1 MAAGG
6 PIAYFAR
13 NPVAGNL
20 LMVLLLFG
28 GLYTAM
34 HLEIQSIPEFDA
46 RQITVEVPYPGSSA
60 REVEEDIN
68 RRIEERLIPLAGVE
82 RVTSR
87 AMEGLATVVV
97 DLEVFANPND
107 VLDDVQ
113 SAVDRLEKFPPPEAE
128 QPEVALA
135 DVPRNVLTVAVSS
148 SSLSQP
154 ELRSRAEKVRE
165 ALLALPSVSVVWP
178 FAVPE
183 REISIEVTEE
193 ALRKHRLT
201 IGEVAREVRQASL
214 NLSSGELRTDAGGL
228 VLRTQAKRA
237 RGEDFEDVVL
247 LSKEDGTIVH
257 LRDVAVVH
265 DGFEDVEL
273 ATEVDGRPVVL
284 LRVDHYFGQEPL
296 AIAEDVLAMLEEYV
310 APPGTD
316 VSVWDDRHRP
326 VSARVDALLASGF
339 LGFSLVFVLLALVF
353 DFRIALWVAVGVPT
367 SFLGACLLFP
377 AFDITINAVSIF
389 ALLIVIGIVVDDAVV
404 VGESIATRQEL
415 GALDAAAST
424 AGARAVLAPVVVGVL
439 TTVIAFLPLLFTFG
453 AVGQMLSTVPV
464 VVALVLG
471 VSLAEAFFVLP
482 SHLAHGAPWSR
493 PPLADIQA
501 HVRGRVA
508 QWRDHFVVP
517 AISAA
522 VRRPYLTVIVSVAF
536 VAAAALLATTGAV
549 RYVYLLAEH
558 TGRVQGELTFPPGT
572 PFAVTQAAAE
582 QLAEAARRANGQA
595 GDDPVRTVAV
605 VVGERVG
612 APSVYGSAGA
622 VGGGHVASVTVH
634 LRSESERSLS
644 PTGFERLWRANVG
657 NIPGTESVLF
667 HSGEERSN
675 PSVSYALA
683 HPERETLA
691 HAVAE
696 LRRRLEADPALYE
709 VEDSLV
715 MGKRQYDIELTEAGK
730 AAGMTPRMVAA
741 QLRARFFGDEV
752 QRIQRGRDEIK
763 VVVRYPEARR
773 HGLRELGDERI
784 TRPDGEQIRLST
796 VARVAETRGFSTLM
810 RIDGLPAAEVRASV
824 DTLETTP
831 GTVAAKL
838 GENVFPALAG
848 KYPGLQIKLVGPAR
862 DDALMV
868 GVLSYTVPLALLV
881 MYILIAVQFRS
892 YVQPFV
898 VVAGLPFAFG
908 GAIIGHWILGY
919 DLTMLSVF
927 GIVAVGG
934 VVVNDTLVL
943 MDRYNKIRAEADM
956 PAVAAVSAAARQ
968 RFRPIILTTLTTV
981 VGLLPLLLFKSEAT
995 HNLVPVVVSLVF
1007 GLIVAS
1013 VAILFFVPAV
1023 LLIGETVRE
1032 RLRG

>member
-6 PIAYFAR
+6 PIAFFAR

-28 GLYTAM
+28 GVYTVL

-46 RQITVEVPYPGSSA
+46 RQITVDVPYPGSSA
-60 REVEEDIN
+60 REVEEDVN
-68 RRIEERLIPLAGVE
+68 RRIEERLIPLAGVD

-87 AMEGLATVVV
+87 AMEGLGTVVV

-113 SAVDRLEKFPPPEAE
+113 SAVDRLERFPPPEAE

-135 DVPRNVLTVAVSS
+135 DVPRNVLTVAVAS

-154 ELRSRAEKVRE
+154 ELRSRAEEVRE

-183 REISIEVTEE
+183 REISIEVSEE

-201 IGEVAREVRQASL
+201 IGDVAREVRQASL

-237 RGEDFEDVVL
+237 RGEDFEDIVL
-247 LSKEDGTIVH
+247 LSGEDGTIVY
-257 LRDVAVVH
+257 LRDVAAVR
-265 DGFEDVEL
+265 DGFEDVEV
-273 ATEVDGRPVVL
+273 ATEVDGRPAVL

-310 APPGTD
+310 APPGTN

-326 VSARVDALLASGF
+326 VSARVDALLASGV
-339 LGFSLVFVLLALVF
+339 LGVSLVFVLLALVF

-367 SFLGACLLFP
+367 SFLGACLVFP

-404 VGESIATRQEL
+404 VGESIATHQEL
-415 GALDAAAST
+415 GDLDAAAAA

-439 TTVIAFLPLLFTFG
+439 TTMIAFAPLLLTFG
-453 AVGQMLSTVPV
+453 SVGQMLNTVPV
-464 VVALVLG
+464 VVALVLT
-471 VSLAEAFFVLP
+471 VSLAEAFFILP

-493 PPLADIQA
+493 PPLADLQA
-501 HVRGRVA
+501 RIRRWIA
-508 QWRDHFVVP
+508 ECRDDVVVP

-522 VRRPYLTVIVSVAF
+522 VRRPYLTVIVSAAF
-536 VAAAALLATTGAV
+536 VAASAFLVASDAV

-558 TGRVQGELTFPPGT
+558 TGRVQGEVTFPPGT
-572 PFAVTQAAAE
+572 PFAVTEAAAE
-582 QLAEAARRANGQA
+582 QLADAARRANEQA
-595 GDDPVRTVAV
+595 GDEPVRTVAV
-605 VVGERVG
+605 VVGEQVR

-622 VGGGHVASVTVH
+622 SGGSHVASVTVH
-634 LRSESERSLS
+634 LRNESERSLS
-644 PTGFERLWRANVG
+644 PVGFERLWRANVG
-657 NIPGTESVLF
+657 DIPGTESVRF

-675 PSVSYALA
+675 PGVSYALA
-683 HPERETLA
+683 HPERETLTR
-691 HAVAE
+691 AVAE
-696 LRRRLEADPALYE
+696 LRRSLEADPALFE
-709 VEDSLV
+709 EEDTLV
-715 MGKRQYDIELTEAGK
+715 LGKRQYDIELTEAGK
-730 AAGMTPRMVAA
+730 AAGMTPRRVAA
-741 QLRARFFGDEV
+741 QLRRRFFGDEV

-784 TRPDGEQIRLST
+784 TRPDGEQIPLST
-796 VARVAETRGFSTLM
+796 VARVVETRGFSTLM
-810 RIDGLPAAEVRASV
+810 RIDGLPAAEVEASV
-824 DTLETTP
+824 DLLQTTP
-831 GTVAAKL
+831 GSVAAKL
-838 GENVFPALAG
+838 GEDVFPALVG
-848 KYPGLQIKLVGPAR
+848 KYPGLQVKLVGPAR
-862 DDALMV
+862 DGALMV
-868 GVLSYTVPLALLV
+868 DVLSYTVPLALLV
-881 MYILIAVQFRS
+881 MYILIAVQFKS

-898 VVAGLPFAFG
+898 IVAGLPFAFG

-919 DLTMLSVF
+919 DLTMVSVF

-943 MDRYNKIRAEADM
+943 MDRYNKIRSGADM

-968 RFRPIILTTLTTV
+968 LLRPIILTTLTTV
-981 VGLLPLLLFKSEAT
+981 VGLLPLLLFKGEAT
-995 HNLVPVVVSLVF
+995 ENLVPMVVSLVF
-1007 GLIVAS
+1007 GLVVAS
-1013 VAILFFVPAV
+1013 VSILFFVPAV

-1032 RLRG
+1032 RLGV